1 MPKQKLKSHQGAKKR
16 FRITP
21 TGKVM
26 RTKGMKSHLRRKK
39 PARVKRQ
46 FSEMLVASKPDA
58 RRLHRALPYGAD

>member
-1 MPKQKLKSHQGAKKR
+1 VPKQKLKSHQGAKKR

-21 TGKVM
+21 TGKVL

-46 FSEMLVASKPDA
+46 FDAMLPVSKADA
-58 RRLHRALPYGAD
+58 PRLKRALPYGAG